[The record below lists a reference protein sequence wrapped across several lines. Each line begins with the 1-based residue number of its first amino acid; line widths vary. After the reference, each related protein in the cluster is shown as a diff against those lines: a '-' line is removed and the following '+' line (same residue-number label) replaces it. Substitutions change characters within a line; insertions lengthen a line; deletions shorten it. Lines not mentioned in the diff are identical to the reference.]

1 MSKRVL
7 LAQSTSEGV
16 ACGVEKKL
24 WFKTKPLDH
33 DFCRRAIQLQLWT
46 DSHDDQG
53 SQDAPNHALC
63 TWFELCILEDKHAT
77 QPVVKDGKEL
87 VWTSHFNVL
96 HSHRRIARHFG
107 IIFDRRRE
115 ILNEVGI
122 GNCIG
127 VRICA
132 QHVLS
137 RNFAS
142 GGTLTAN
149 VLKKVD
155 LVSPTLWTLCTSN
168 TPIMPKHILNGVY
181 TVTVTATHACLV
193 EAADAKVY
201 SRTWFTTPAFNAD
214 LLNRIRDLRLY
225 TSARQQGSAGF
236 PPANQCSWFDI
247 AVLEKPDSKHPKIM
261 NGRELVWVSH
271 HLNTEHVDCANDEGR
286 LFTRADNLFSFLQ
299 SGNAIGVRV
308 CARFE
313 GSQNHA
319 KEGRLVVHVSNK
331 SYKKRLRTEFQPTVD
346 WNIVTRTNKDI
357 RNQLLS
363 TLPDDTQSTEAEVL
377 AQRLRI
383 DQGYG
388 VAGRPLR
395 LLSLDGGGV
404 RGISSLHIL
413 QRLFRGDENAR
424 PCEVFDMMAGTST
437 GGLIAIMLG
446 RLRMTIGQCIDVY
459 QKLSREIFGATSITQ
474 TTNMLK
480 SGTKYNARIF
490 ENAVKK
496 VVEDYFELNN
506 PEEVQSHSQNL
517 NNKRVTHL
525 RTYDNPEVNPS
536 LADYKIWEAAR
547 ATTAAPVYFAPI
559 ELDGYKYM
567 DGGFGY
573 NNPVLQLITESRL
586 CFGPARQV
594 CCLVSIGTGGNPD
607 IAFPKGVTWLFKPT
621 SVKNNLRLLSLPTSS
636 SSQHYEAGLLCGPG
650 AYHRFDMGELV
661 SEQDWDVKVR

>member
-201 SRTWFTTPAFNAD
+201 SR
-214 LLNRIRDLRLY
+214 
-225 TSARQQGSAGF
+225 
-236 PPANQCSWFDI
+236 
-247 AVLEKPDSKHPKIM
+247 
-261 NGRELVWVSH
+261 
-271 HLNTEHVDCANDEGR
+271 
-286 LFTRADNLFSFLQ
+286 
-299 SGNAIGVRV
+299 
-308 CARFE
+308 
-313 GSQNHA
+313 
-319 KEGRLVVHVSNK
+319 
-331 SYKKRLRTEFQPTVD
+331 YKKRLRTEFQPTVD

-388 VAGRPLR
+388 AAGRPLR

-404 RGISSLHIL
+404 RGISSLQIL
-413 QRLFRGDENAR
+413 KRLFRGDENAR

-459 QKLSREIFGATSITQ
+459 QKLSGEIFGATSITQ

-506 PEEVQSHSQNL
+506 PEECMRDRRTGCKVFVLTLDSQNL

-661 SEQDWDVKVR
+661 SEQDWDVKPDGGSLGRHMVDRLHSI